1 LIRITHLPF
10 SELVLH
16 EIIEQQDEVFFEDV
30 VRQSLTQTQ
39 VEPTVNWVGG
49 FAFLVVPF
57 PSTEDVVRD
66 NLVGKIHFLSVIF
79 TKMEYRPQVP
89 VKLGSQVYSVRLR
102 KADNNRILVAMVSF
116 LRDFKPPTDN

>member
-1 LIRITHLPF
+1 LVKITYLPF
-10 SELVLH
+10 QELVLH
-16 EIIEQQDEVFFEDV
+16 EIIEQQNEVFFEDV

-39 VEPTVNWVGG
+39 VEPTVNWSGG
-49 FAFLVVPF
+49 FAFLVIPF

-89 VKLGSQVYSVRLR
+89 VKLGSQAYSVRLR
-102 KADNNRILVAMVSF
+102 KADNNRILVAMVNF
-116 LRDFKPPTDN
+116 LRDFKPLTDN